1 MSAIT
6 VDRAVL
12 EQALRALEF
21 VGEDMP
27 HWAAVKRAQAITT
40 LRTALA
46 QEEQFIS
53 LQELAEALGS
63 PDIDSDSEIDKHD
76 LLEMVELQRELLFHA
91 ISLNAKMRKRKT

>member
-27 HWAAVKRAQAITT
+27 HWAAVKRAQAITA
-40 LRTALA
+40 LRTALRFDI
-46 QEEQFIS
+46 EKEI
-53 LQELAEALGS
+53 AE
-63 PDIDSDSEIDKHD
+63 
-76 LLEMVELQRELLFHA
+76 
-91 ISLNAKMRKRKT
+91 